1 MARVISRAEPETGS
15 SHPLKRT
22 SQRMFFGEIT
32 NRLARY
38 DNLHPI
44 GLPVKARSF
53 SNDCH
58 RGISRAHCGGM
69 ETFYDTHAH
78 LTFPDFSDEIPA
90 LLERAQAAGITRV
103 ITIGTDLVSSREAVA
118 LAEEHEEVYAV
129 VGWHPNDLEP
139 APEDVRPNLRS
150 LCEHP
155 KVVAVGETGIDHYR
169 LPSSQGGSAEDDTRW
184 KAKQETVFRQQLELA
199 EEFQLNVVIHQRV
212 ALEPTLAIFEDFAAR
227 VRGQFHCFVDLSL
240 IHI

>member
-1 MARVISRAEPETGS
+1 
-15 SHPLKRT
+15 
-22 SQRMFFGEIT
+22 
-32 NRLARY
+32 
-38 DNLHPI
+38 
-44 GLPVKARSF
+44 
-53 SNDCH
+53 
-58 RGISRAHCGGM
+58 M

-90 LLERAQAAGITRV
+90 LLERAQVAGITRV

-118 LAEEHEEVYAV
+118 LAEVHEEVYAV

-139 APEDVRPNLRS
+139 APDDVRPNLRS

-169 LPSSQGGSAEDDTRW
+169 LPSSQGGSVGDDTRW

-199 EEFQLNVVIHQRV
+199 EEFQLIYMREKVFQLQR
-212 ALEPTLAIFEDFAAR
+212 L
-227 VRGQFHCFVDLSL
+227 
-240 IHI
+240 

>member
-1 MARVISRAEPETGS
+1 
-15 SHPLKRT
+15 
-22 SQRMFFGEIT
+22 MFFGEIT

-78 LTFPDFSDEIPA
+78 LTFPDFANDIPA

-103 ITIGTDLVSSREAVA
+103 ISIGTDLTSSRQAVA
-118 LAEEHEEVYAV
+118 LAEAHEEVYAV
-129 VGWHPNDLEP
+129 VGWHPNDLES
-139 APEDVRPNLRS
+139 APDDVRPELRP

-155 KVVAVGETGIDHYR
+155 KVVAVGETGVDHYR
-169 LPSSQGGSAEDDTRW
+169 LPSSQGGSAEDDARW
-184 KAKQETVFRQQLELA
+184 KEKQETVFRQQLELA
-199 EEFQLNVVIHQRV
+199 EEFQMNVVIHQRV
-212 ALEPTLAIFEDFAAR
+212 ALEATLAIFEDFAAR
-227 VRGQFHCFVDLSL
+227 VRGSVSL
-240 IHI
+240 FRRRCSSMRG